1 MRTGMSRRTLLLS
14 AGGFLAL
21 SATARGQG
29 GFPNKPIRIVH
40 GYSAASNP
48 DTIARVIAPSMI
60 ETLGQSVI
68 VEPKPGAGER
78 IAAQYLMSQP
88 ADGYTLYLITGG
100 ANVISATDP
109 QTPFNTLKDFSYVST
124 ITLFPFALFVGANS
138 PIRTFRDLL
147 DAAKKNPGKLNYGH
161 SGVGNTLHL
170 AVEYL
175 KALTGMQIEPVAY
188 KDTGQ
193 QIADVMSGRLDVA
206 IGTFTGF
213 TGALANKQARAI
225 AVTSKDS
232 WPLNPDVP
240 PIAADV
246 PGYEVVSWL
255 GLAAPAGLPTDI
267 ADKLSDAVK
276 TAVARPDVKARL
288 EGMGN
293 EARASTPAVFRARVE
308 ADYAKWKP
316 LAKFV
321 NP

>member
-1 MRTGMSRRTLLLS
+1 MQTKWRRR
-14 AGGFLAL
+14 AFLAGAGA
-21 SATARGQG
+21 SAALPRLAAAQAA
-29 GFPNKPIRIVH
+29 FPSKPIRIVH

-78 IAAQYLMSQP
+78 IAAQYLMTQP

-124 ITLFPFALFVGANS
+124 ITLFPFALFVAANS
-138 PIRTFRDLL
+138 PIQSFKDLR
-147 DAAKKNPGKLNYGH
+147 AAALARPGKLNYGH

-175 KALTGMQIEPVAY
+175 KALTDMKMEAIAY

-193 QIADVMSGRLDVA
+193 QINDVLTGRLDVA
-206 IGTFTGF
+206 IGTFTGYH
-213 TGALANKQARAI
+213 GALANRQVRAI
-225 AVTSKDS
+225 GVTSKEV

-240 PIAADV
+240 PIALDV

-255 GLAAPAGLPTDI
+255 GLAGPVGLPGPI

-276 TAVARPDVKARL
+276 VAVARSDVKERL
-288 EGMGN
+288 QGMGN
-293 EARASTPAVFRARVE
+293 DARASTPAQFRARIE
-308 ADYAKWKP
+308 ADYAKWQP

>member
-1 MRTGMSRRTLLLS
+1 MKSKWGRR
-14 AGGFLAL
+14 AFLAGAGA
-21 SATARGQG
+21 SAAVPRLAAAQAA
-29 GFPNKPIRIVH
+29 FPVKPIRIVH

-78 IAAQYLMSQP
+78 IAAQYLMTQP

-109 QTPFNTLKDFSYVST
+109 QTPFNTLKDFAYVST
-124 ITLFPFALFVGANS
+124 ITLFPFALFVAANS
-138 PIRTFRDLL
+138 PLKSFTDLR
-147 DAAKKNPGKLNYGH
+147 AAALARPGKLNYGH

-175 KALTGMQIEPVAY
+175 KGLTDMKMEAIAY

-193 QIADVMSGRLDVA
+193 QINDVVTGRLDVA
-206 IGTFTGF
+206 ISTFTGYH
-213 TGALANKQARAI
+213 GALANRQVRAI
-225 AVTSKDS
+225 GVTSKDV
-232 WPLNPDVP
+232 WPLQPEVP
-240 PIAADV
+240 PIARVV

-255 GLAAPAGLPTDI
+255 GLAGPAGLPGPI
-267 ADKLSDAVK
+267 ANKLADAVK
-276 TAVARPDVKARL
+276 VAVARSDVKERL
-288 EGMGN
+288 QGMGN
-293 EARASTPAVFRARVE
+293 DARASTPAQFRARIE
-308 ADYAKWKP
+308 ADYAKWQP